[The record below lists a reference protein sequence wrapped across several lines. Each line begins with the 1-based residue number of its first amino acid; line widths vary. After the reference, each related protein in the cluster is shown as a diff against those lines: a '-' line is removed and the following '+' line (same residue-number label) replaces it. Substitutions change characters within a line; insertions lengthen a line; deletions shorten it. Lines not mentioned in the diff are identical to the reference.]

1 MAANMVWLTTSLALG
16 LGLLISLLLE
26 QGLHP
31 KPLLPTQ
38 RPVSTLLIHV
48 GTWLILFSGLLAL
61 TLRPWFATG
70 LVTALVVLLI
80 LVNHAK
86 YQSLRE
92 PFLFQDFDY
101 FTDAIK
107 HPRLYLPF
115 FGLAR
120 TIAATLGFSLA
131 VITGVMIEPPL
142 TEVLSWPIFLLTVL
156 IVLSLGIV
164 MLTQALRTC
173 PIVSFNPYQD
183 LVSLGQLSFFWQY
196 ALAERNTRIN
206 PDVSPFKP
214 ITNPASSS
222 LTPPNIVVIQSES
235 FFDPRA
241 LSGQIKPDV
250 LKHFDSI
257 NQQAYAWGKL
267 NVPAFGANTV
277 RTECAFLTG
286 TRPADLGIH
295 QFNPYRS
302 LAKHAIPNL
311 VAHLKQQ
318 GYRTVCIHPYPST
331 FYQRHLVF
339 PKMGFDD
346 FIDITGFT
354 AEQKQGQYIS
364 DLAVNERII
373 QLLTE
378 QTTNSHAQPLFIFVI
393 TMENHGPLHLEQ
405 LANEHYCQYID
416 GALPPGSD
424 DLIVYLNHLAHADA
438 MIQQLTDC
446 LRTQDTQHQRAG
458 VLCWY
463 GDHVPIMPNVYSLF
477 GAANGDTDYFIWH
490 SSSLGRYTP
499 APAQTIAIHELAQR
513 LLSCC
518 SHPNHYTQAF

>member
-1 MAANMVWLTTSLALG
+1 MVLLTTSLALG

-31 KPLLPTQ
+31 RPLLPTQ
-38 RPVSTLLIHV
+38 RPVSTLFIHV
-48 GTWLILFSGLLAL
+48 GTWLMLFSGLLAL

-70 LVTALVVLLI
+70 LVTALLVLLI

-115 FGLAR
+115 FGILR
-120 TIAATLGFSLA
+120 TLAATLGFSLA
-131 VITGVMIEPPL
+131 VIAGVVLEPPL
-142 TEVLSWPIFLLTVL
+142 TKTLSWPIVLLANL
-156 IVLSLGIV
+156 SLLSLGFM
-164 MLTQALRTC
+164 MLKQGLRTC
-173 PIVSFNPYQD
+173 PVVSFNPYQD
-183 LVSLGQLSFFWQY
+183 LTTLGQLSFFWQY
-196 ALAERNTRIN
+196 ALAEWNTRIN
-206 PDVSPFKP
+206 PDVSPFQP
-214 ITNPASSS
+214 TTNPAPSG

-241 LSGQIKPDV
+241 LSAQIKPDV
-250 LKHFDSI
+250 LKHFDAI

-277 RTECAFLTG
+277 RTECAFLTS
-286 TRPADLGIH
+286 TRPEDLGVH

-346 FIDITGFT
+346 FIDISGFT

-364 DLAVNERII
+364 DLAVTERII

-378 QTTNSHAQPLFIFVI
+378 QTANNHTQPLFIFVI

-405 LANEHYCQYID
+405 LPNEHSCQYID
-416 GALPPGSD
+416 GTLPPCGD
-424 DLIVYLNHLAHADA
+424 DLIVYLNHLAHADE
-438 MIQQLTDC
+438 MIHQLTDY
-446 LRTQDTQHQRAG
+446 LRTQDAQQQPG

-463 GDHVPIMPNVYSLF
+463 GDHVPIMPNIYSLF
-477 GAANGDTDYFIWH
+477 GESDGDTDYFIWH
-490 SSSLGRYTP
+490 SSNQGRYPP